1 MLTRYKS
8 STTASKSISV
18 SKSTTVSKS
27 IRTSSRKTVKPE
39 RLMDIQASLSV
50 GKYKK
55 DTYVRK
61 LISHEKP
68 IPQEMSNDGLHGYDG
83 TDGFVVRDFDEH
95 VDAEEDDDEELVE
108 TDDETDVEENE
119 DVELDDDDTEDEEE
133 DDLD

>member
-8 STTASKSISV
+8 TNSIAASKSITA
-18 SKSTTVSKS
+18 STS
-27 IRTSSRKTVKPE
+27 IRSSSRKTVKPE
-39 RLMDIQASLSV
+39 RLMDIQASV

-55 DTYVRK
+55 DTYVHK
-61 LISHEKP
+61 LDKP

-95 VDAEEDDDEELVE
+95 VDAEEEDDEELVQ
-108 TDDETDVEENE
+108 TDDETETEHDD